1 MNDVMEVA
9 KLSLLLERKLA
20 DSGIF
25 EQQRMIVSEMP
36 ADLQEKMDGLI
47 ENAAELEGLL
57 RIGQAA
63 RLGQALSP
71 PVIDAA
77 RVMIEEVCHALFD
90 REEFQAIRRVH

>member
-20 DSGIF
+20 ERGIF
-25 EQQRMIVSEMP
+25 DQQQMIVSELP

-47 ENAAELEGLL
+47 ETVAELAGLL

-71 PVIDAA
+71 PVLDAA
-77 RVMIEEVCHALFD
+77 RLMIEEMCQALFD
-90 REEFQAIRRVH
+90 QDEYQAIRRVH

>member
-20 DSGIF
+20 DRGIF
-25 EQQRMIVSEMP
+25 DQQQMIVSELP

-47 ENAAELEGLL
+47 ETVAELEGLL

-63 RLGQALSP
+63 RLGQTLSP
-71 PVIDAA
+71 PVLDAA
-77 RVMIEEVCHALFD
+77 RLMIEEVCQALFD
-90 REEFQAIRRVH
+90 RDEYQAIRRVH